1 MRKILYTLFYGM
13 LLSCSYNNAQEIQNS
28 YNLDVARELGL
39 CYDDKKLMS
48 GGGDFYYPLCSD
60 SSVRVF
66 FLEPNYYVAYVDD
79 MLSCGSCGCQ
89 LELFKKDDNKYI
101 LVDVW
106 HCCGVDLRQ
115 DFTDYILVHDDE
127 NGPGCFT
134 THTLKAKVR
143 SDRFYIE
150 EITNYEHNMSDNHA
164 DFCYREDSLWLID
177 TYKSE
182 NRLLK

>member
-1 MRKILYTLFYGM
+1 MRKILYILFYGM
-13 LLSCSYNNAQEIQNS
+13 LLSCNSNNYKKTQNS
-28 YNLDVARELGL
+28 YNLDIAKELGL
-39 CYDDKKLMS
+39 CYDDKYLIQ
-48 GGGDFYYPLCSD
+48 GGGDLYYPLCSD

-89 LELFKKDDNKYI
+89 LELFKKDNNKYI

-106 HCCGVDLRQ
+106 HCCGIDLRQ

-134 THTLKAKVR
+134 THTLKLKVR
-143 SDRFYIE
+143 SDRFYIV
-150 EITNYEHNMSDNHA
+150 EITNYEHNMSDSHA

-182 NRLLK
+182 NRLK

>member
-1 MRKILYTLFYGM
+1 M

-39 CYDDKKLMS
+39 CYDDKKLMP

-66 FLEPNYYVAYVDD
+66 FLEPNYYAVYNQSVGF
-79 MLSCGSCGCQ
+79 CGSCGCHID
-89 LELFKKDDNKYI
+89 LFKKEDNNYI
-101 LVDVW
+101 SVDGW
-106 HCCGVDLRQ
+106 SCCGVDLRR
-115 DFTDYILVHDDE
+115 DITDYILVHDDE

-134 THTLKAKVR
+134 AHTFKLKVR

-150 EITNYEHNMSDNHA
+150 EITHYEHNIRDPHA
-164 DFCYREDSLWLID
+164 DFCYRGDSLWLIER
-177 TYKSE
+177 YESE
-182 NRLLK
+182 GRLLK

>member
-1 MRKILYTLFYGM
+1 
-13 LLSCSYNNAQEIQNS
+13 
-28 YNLDVARELGL
+28 
-39 CYDDKKLMS
+39 
-48 GGGDFYYPLCSD
+48 
-60 SSVRVF
+60 
-66 FLEPNYYVAYVDD
+66 

-89 LELFKKDDNKYI
+89 MELFKKDDNKYI

-134 THTLKAKVR
+134 THTLKVKVQ

-150 EITNYEHNMSDNHA
+150 EITDYEHNMRDIHA
-164 DFCYREDSLWLID
+164 DFCYRGDSLWLID
-177 TYKSE
+177 NYRSN